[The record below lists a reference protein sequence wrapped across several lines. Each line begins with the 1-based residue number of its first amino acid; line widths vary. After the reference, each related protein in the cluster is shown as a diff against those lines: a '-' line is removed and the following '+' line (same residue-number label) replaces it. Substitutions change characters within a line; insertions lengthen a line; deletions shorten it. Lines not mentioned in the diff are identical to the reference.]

1 MSTLIKNGSIVTPAE
16 TYIADLYIEKE
27 RIVQIGV
34 DLPDNADE
42 VIDATKEALRKGM
55 PGGGFILSSSNSIHS
70 AVKPENYLA
79 LLQTLR
85 EYGQYS

>member
-42 VIDATKEALRKGM
+42 VIDATGLFVLPVE
-55 PGGGFILSSSNSIHS
+55 
-70 AVKPENYLA
+70 
-79 LLQTLR
+79 
-85 EYGQYS
+85 